1 MVRIRSQTSFVA
13 GMMLLLGILMCA
25 MPLGMMRAFAA
36 DGPVP
41 AGVWALAVLFGAPGA
56 LCVFLSAKALVAR
69 ARTGPWELECPA
81 GGIELGAPRL
91 VQLMPPRVVAPK
103 GDVECTLTCIRS
115 TPRQGPAS
123 TGGVHDPSGA
133 GSRRLFDT
141 SWSVPASTLDP
152 RSGLPISLPMPQSGM
167 PSRRGRDGNVEWK
180 LSVTIAVDGT
190 EHALEFEI
198 PVRSTVPDPPR

>member
-1 MVRIRSQTSFVA
+1 MMRIRSQTPFVA

-41 AGVWALAVLFGAPGA
+41 AGVWALAALFGVPGA

-69 ARTGPWELECPA
+69 VRTGPWELECPA

-91 VQLMPPRVVAPK
+91 VQLMPPTVVVPK
-103 GDVECTLTCIRS
+103 GEVECTLTCIRS
-115 TPRQGPAS
+115 TPRRHAAS
-123 TGGVHDPSGA
+123 TGGLHESSGA

-141 SWSVPASTLDP
+141 SWSVPWSRLDP
-152 RSGLPISLPMPQSGM
+152 GTGLPITLPMPQSGM

-180 LSVTIAVDGT
+180 LSVTVAVDGT
-190 EHALEFEI
+190 AHALEFEI
-198 PVRSTVPDPPR
+198 PVR